1 MTPVVVAVA
10 VTMVA
15 IILIIVLVYLRKK
28 RILISRTGKG
38 LSVRRLVQSPK
49 RRKKEFDDVSV
60 ADDDGDHVTEDV
72 SVNPI
77 YGHTSDPDSIPL
89 DMIQSPGDRPT
100 SMTMKS
106 INNPNYESTLT
117 IGDQREKAANNPI
130 YQTEQ
135 ENPLYETG
143 AGKPEREIS
152 NVDINPLYEPG
163 PAGSVSGG
171 SGNLANLNPL
181 YQSAVSY
188 RSQSEFNPL
197 YEGAS
202 DVSPLYESAE
212 RPSSDAKS
220 GKVRRRVDSR
230 SKKEG
235 KQRKEDELPI
245 IDGESSNWH
254 TNDDDGIGV
263 GNRGADVTFNELYGS
278 VEQTDSSL
286 QENEPETPP
295 VPPRVHVKRS

>member
-1 MTPVVVAVA
+1 MF
-10 VTMVA
+10 
-15 IILIIVLVYLRKK
+15 
-28 RILISRTGKG
+28 SF
-38 LSVRRLVQSPK
+38 SE
-49 RRKKEFDDVSV
+49 KEFDDVSE
-60 ADDDGDHVTEDV
+60 ADGDGDHVTEDV

-77 YGHTSDPDSIPL
+77 YGHLSDPDSIPL
-89 DMIQSPGDRPT
+89 DLIQSPGDKPT

-117 IGDQREKAANNPI
+117 LCAQREKVASNPI
-130 YQTEQ
+130 YQTANDIEQ
-135 ENPLYETG
+135 DNPLYETG
-143 AGKPEREIS
+143 AGEAERGIS

-171 SGNLANLNPL
+171 SGNLADLNPL

-188 RSQSEFNPL
+188 RSQNDFNPL

-212 RPSSDAKS
+212 WPSRDAKS

-230 SKKEG
+230 SKKED
-235 KQRKEDELPI
+235 KQCMEDELPI
-245 IDGESSNWH
+245 IDGEASYWD
-254 TNDDDGIGV
+254 TNDDGGLGV
-263 GNRGADVTFNELYGS
+263 SNRGADITFNELYGS
-278 VEQTDSSL
+278 VGQTDSSL
-286 QENEPETPP
+286 QENDPEAPP

>member
-1 MTPVVVAVA
+1 MFPF
-10 VTMVA
+10 
-15 IILIIVLVYLRKK
+15 
-28 RILISRTGKG
+28 SE
-38 LSVRRLVQSPK
+38 
-49 RRKKEFDDVSV
+49 KEFDDVSV
-60 ADDDGDHVTEDV
+60 ANDDDDHVTGDV

-77 YGHTSDPDSIPL
+77 YGHSSDPDSIPL
-89 DMIQSPGDRPT
+89 DFVQSPGDRLT

-117 IGDQREKAANNPI
+117 IGDLCEKAAGNPI
-130 YQTEQ
+130 YQAEQ

-143 AGKPEREIS
+143 AGEPERGIS

-163 PAGSVSGG
+163 PARSVSGG
-171 SGNLANLNPL
+171 SGNLASLNPL
-181 YQSAVSY
+181 YQSTVSY

-212 RPSSDAKS
+212 WPSSDAKS

-230 SKKEG
+230 SKKED
-235 KQRKEDELPI
+235 KQCKEDELPI

-254 TNDDDGIGV
+254 TNDDDGLGV
-263 GNRGADVTFNELYGS
+263 SNRGADITFNELYGS
-278 VEQTDSSL
+278 VGPTDSSL
-286 QENEPETPP
+286 QENEPEVPP
-295 VPPRVHVKRS
+295 VLPRAHIKRS